1 MNTRSHRYDDAAV
14 AQTRSGTSMSRLAG
28 PCSTSNPTQAPARA
42 FEDSEPSMTSV
53 SGLEDSSIS
62 FDTSVGNDTSISAG
76 DIPTTPRDGEAL
88 LLSGRRVLTPSSSR
102 PAPVAVEPSAASE
115 PQNKRQRVGEA
126 TREDTQLDYCASVI
140 TTRTPPRT
148 PSRRR
153 RSQAANSHSPPS
165 PSLAS
170 GAKST
175 TMEGDE
181 NDDSPGRERRRRERE
196 ERLRA
201 AVELGK
207 DGGNEREGSDGKG
220 LLSTISTSSD
230 DEPALLKG
238 EYHAL
243 QAGEEAV
250 ARQLSAL
257 R

>member
-1 MNTRSHRYDDAAV
+1 
-14 AQTRSGTSMSRLAG
+14 MSRLAG
-28 PCSTSNPTQAPARA
+28 PSSNSNPTQAPARA
-42 FEDSEPSMTSV
+42 FEDSEPSMTAV
-53 SGLEDSSIS
+53 SGLQDSSIS

-102 PAPVAVEPSAASE
+102 PAPVAVESSAASE
-115 PQNKRQRVGEA
+115 PQNKRQRVGDA
-126 TREDTQLDYCASVI
+126 TRENTQLDPRASVI
-140 TTRTPPRT
+140 TIRTPPRT

-153 RSQAANSHSPPS
+153 RAQAANSHSPPS

-201 AVELGK
+201 AVEVDK
-207 DGGNEREGSDGKG
+207 DRGNEGEDSVGKG
-220 LLSTISTSSD
+220 LLSTISTSRD

-238 EYHAL
+238 DYHAL